1 MVKLKICGI
10 TNLED
15 ASAACSYGADAL
27 GFVFAKS
34 PRRIS
39 VQIVKTIIKKLPPF
53 IVTVGVFVN
62 EERGKV
68 REIADACGL
77 DCLQF
82 HGDETP
88 GYWNYFK
95 DKYKIIK
102 AIRVRSIDSLS
113 GLKKYNVDAFL
124 LDSYVSG
131 RRGGTG
137 IKFEWGL
144 AVKAKRYGKPVILA
158 GGIGIGN
165 VRDAVRKVR
174 PYAID
179 VSSAVEKAPGRKDHN
194 LMKAFIGRVRNVN

>member
-1 MVKLKICGI
+1 MVKVKICGI
-10 TNLED
+10 TNPED
-15 ASAACSYGADAL
+15 AQAACAYGADAV

-34 PRRIS
+34 PRRVS
-39 VQIVKTIIKKLPPF
+39 LQTAKSIIKKLPPF
-53 IVTVGVFVN
+53 VAKVGVFVN
-62 EERGKV
+62 EGRDKV
-68 REIADACGL
+68 RKIATDCGL

-88 GYWNYFK
+88 GYCDYFS

-102 AIRVRSIDSLS
+102 AVRVRGISSLA

-124 LDSYVSG
+124 LDTYMRG

-137 IKFEWGL
+137 AKFDWNL

-165 VRDAVRKVR
+165 LEDAVRIAR
-174 PYAID
+174 PYAVD
-179 VSSAVEKAPGRKDHN
+179 ASSSIEKAPGRKDHK
-194 LMKAFIGRVRNVN
+194 LMKAFIEKIRNLY